1 MPLPLWLNARK
12 RMYDKRVHEVA
23 KGTFSPLVFSTTG
36 EMGTYVA
43 AKIIMLLMSLII
55 ICYYVACIV
64 L

>member
-1 MPLPLWLNARK
+1 MNLLRI
-12 RMYDKRVHEVA
+12 
-23 KGTFSPLVFSTTG
+23 GFSTTG